1 MPITTL
7 LFDLDGTLLDNE
19 IDKFIPVY
27 LKLFASHVAPHLPP
41 QKFVAELLTGTQ
53 QMMTN
58 DDFRLTLEEKFG
70 AHFYPALGVAKE
82 KIEPTLNEFYEKRF
96 GELRGETKV
105 IPSARAA
112 VEWATQNGLKVGIAT
127 NALFPR
133 SAILQR
139 LDWADVSADKFNYGV
154 ITTFEFMHFAK
165 PSPEYYAE
173 TLAWLGARPEE
184 TLMIGN
190 EWKNDIAPAHQV
202 GINTF
207 WVAPRTTRPPAET
220 ASPVG
225 QGNLAEFV
233 EWANND
239 CLNVIKPLPIS
250 SRAVRAQLAAIPAVM
265 IEITKHADW
274 RKHPQGE
281 WSLTEIACHL
291 RDVEIEINQPRLRK
305 ILDEANPFI
314 AAIDSD
320 EWALP
325 RAYTIQDGDA
335 VFAAFVEAR
344 RETLTLLDGLP
355 EEDWKRP
362 ARHGVFG
369 PTTLQEL
376 VSFTVEHDRT
386 HLRQM
391 RELLEIGV

>member
-7 LFDLDGTLLDNE
+7 LFDLDGTLLDNDT
-19 IDKFIPVY
+19 DKFIPVY
-27 LKLFASHVAPHLPP
+27 LKLFASHVAPQLPP
-41 QKFVAELLTGTQ
+41 EKFVAELLSGTR
-53 QMMTN
+53 QMITN
-58 DDFRLTLEEKFG
+58 NDFRFTLEEKFG
-70 AHFYPALGVAKE
+70 AHFYPAMDVAKE

-105 IPSARAA
+105 IPSARVAA
-112 VEWATQNGLKVGIAT
+112 EWAAQNRLKVGIAT

-139 LDWADVSADKFNYGV
+139 LDWANMGAHEFNYGL

-173 TLAWLGARPEE
+173 TLAWMDSRPEE

-190 EWKNDIAPAHQV
+190 EWKNDIAPAYQV

-207 WVAPRTTRPPAET
+207 WVAPRSTHPPAET

-225 QGNLAEFV
+225 QGNLTEFV

-250 SRAVRAQLAAIPAVM
+250 SRAARAQVAAIPSVM
-265 IEITKHADW
+265 IEITKHANW
-274 RKHPQGE
+274 KKHPQEE

-305 ILDEANPFI
+305 ILSEANPFI

-325 RAYTIQDGDA
+325 RGYAVQDGA
-335 VFAAFVEAR
+335 AAFAAFVEAR
-344 RETLTLLDGLP
+344 RETLTLLDGLADA
-355 EEDWKRP
+355 DWKRT
-362 ARHGVFG
+362 ARHGAFG

-391 RELLEIGV
+391 RELVEVGS

>member
-7 LFDLDGTLLDNE
+7 LFDLDGTLLDNDT
-19 IDKFIPVY
+19 DKFIPIY
-27 LKLFASHVAPHLPP
+27 LKLFSSHIAPHLPP
-41 QKFVAELLTGTQ
+41 QKFVAELLAGTQ

-58 DDFRLTLEEKFG
+58 NDFRLTLEEKFG
-70 AHFYPALGVAKE
+70 AHFYPAMGVAKE

-112 VEWATQNGLKVGIAT
+112 MEWAAQNGLKVGIAT
-127 NALFPR
+127 NSLFPR

-139 LDWADVSADKFNYGV
+139 LDWANVGADKFNYDV

-173 TLAWLGARPEE
+173 TLAWMGARPEE

-190 EWKNDIAPAHQV
+190 DWKQDIAPAHQA

-207 WVAPRTTRPPAET
+207 WVAPRSTRPPAET

-233 EWANND
+233 KWANDD

-250 SRAVRAQLAAIPAVM
+250 SRAVRAQMAAIPAVM
-265 IEITKHADW
+265 IEITQQVDW
-274 RKHPQGE
+274 ARHPENE

-305 ILDEANPFI
+305 ILEESNPFI

-325 RAYTIQDGDA
+325 RAYAVQDGRA
-335 VFAAFVEAR
+335 AFAEFVEAR
-344 RETLTLLDGLP
+344 RETLALLDGLAD
-355 EEDWKRP
+355 EDWRRT
-362 ARHGVFG
+362 ARHGAFG
-369 PTTLQEL
+369 PTTLLEL

-391 RELLEIGV
+391 RELLEVGS

>member
-58 DDFRLTLEEKFG
+58 NDFRLTLEEKFG

-82 KIEPTLNEFYEKRF
+82 EIEPTLNEFYEKRF

-112 VEWATQNGLKVGIAT
+112 VEWTTQNGLKVGIAT

-207 WVAPRTTRPPAET
+207 WIVPRSTRPPAET

-274 RKHPQGE
+274 RKHPQDE

-320 EWALP
+320 DGRCRARILSKTGMPSLP
-325 RAYTIQDGDA
+325 RLSKRAGDA
-335 VFAAFVEAR
+335 DSAR
-344 RETLTLLDGLP
+344 WTP

-362 ARHGVFG
+362 ARMVY
-369 PTTLQEL
+369 L
-376 VSFTVEHDRT
+376 VRPRCKNWCRSR
-386 HLRQM
+386 LSM
-391 RELLEIGV
+391 IGRI

>member
-41 QKFVAELLTGTQ
+41 QKFVAELLSGTR

-58 DDFRLTLEEKFG
+58 NDFRLTLEEKFG
-70 AHFYPALGVAKE
+70 AHFYTAMGVTKE

-96 GELRGETKV
+96 GELRAETKV

-112 VEWATQNGLKVGIAT
+112 VEWAAQSGFKVGIAT

-133 SAILQR
+133 SAIVQR
-139 LDWADVSADKFNYGV
+139 LDWADVSAHEFNYRV

-173 TLAWLGARPEE
+173 TLAWIDARPEE

-207 WVAPRTTRPPAET
+207 WVAPRSTRPPAET

-225 QGNLAEFV
+225 RGDLAEFV

-239 CLNVIKPLPIS
+239 CLNVIKPLPMS
-250 SRAVRAQLAAIPAVM
+250 SRAVRAQMAAIPAVM
-265 IEITKHADW
+265 IGITKNSNW
-274 RKHPQGE
+274 KKHPKEG

-305 ILDEANPFI
+305 ILGEANPFI

-325 RAYTIQDGDA
+325 RAYAIQDGGA
-335 VFAAFVEAR
+335 AFAAFVNAR
-344 RETLTLLDGLP
+344 KQTLSVLDGLSD
-355 EEDWKRP
+355 EDWKRT
-362 ARHGVFG
+362 ARHGAFG

-391 RELLEIGV
+391 RELMEVRS

>member
-41 QKFVAELLTGTQ
+41 QKFVAELLAGTQ

-58 DDFRLTLEEKFG
+58 NDFRLTLEEKFS
-70 AHFYPALGVAKE
+70 ARFYPAMGVTKE
-82 KIEPTLNEFYEKRF
+82 KIDPALNEFYQKRF

-207 WVAPRTTRPPAET
+207 WIVPRSTRPPAET

-274 RKHPQGE
+274 RKHPQDE

>member
-27 LKLFASHVAPHLPP
+27 LKLFAAHVTPHLPP
-41 QKFVAELLTGTQ
+41 QKFVAELLAGTQ

-58 DDFRLTLEEKFG
+58 NDFRLTLEEKFG
-70 AHFYPALGVAKE
+70 AHFYEALGVTKE
-82 KIEPTLNEFYEKRF
+82 KIDPMLHQFYDKRF
-96 GELRGETKV
+96 GDLRDETQV

-112 VEWATQNGLKVGIAT
+112 VEWATQNKFKVGIAT

-133 SAILQR
+133 SAIVQR
-139 LDWADVSADKFNYGV
+139 LDWADVGVDKFNYDV

-173 TLAWLGARPEE
+173 TLAWIDSRPEE

-190 EWKNDIAPAHQV
+190 EWKNDIAPAQQA

-207 WVAPRTTRPPAET
+207 WIAPRSTRPPDEA
-220 ASPVG
+220 ASAVG
-225 QGNLAEFV
+225 QGNLAELV
-233 EWANND
+233 EWLNNE
-239 CLNVIKPLPIS
+239 CLNEVQPLPTT
-250 SRAVRAQLAAIPAVM
+250 SRAIRAQMAAIPAVM
-265 IEITKHADW
+265 IESVKQADW
-274 RKHPQGE
+274 KKHSQGE

-291 RDVEIEINQPRLRK
+291 RDVEIELSQPRLRK
-305 ILDEANPFI
+305 ILEETNPFI

-325 RAYTIQDGDA
+325 RVYAVQDGRA
-335 VFAAFVEAR
+335 AFAAFIEAR
-344 RETLTLLDGLP
+344 YETLTLLDRLSD
-355 EEDWKRP
+355 EDWKRS
-362 ARHGVFG
+362 ARHGALG

-376 VSFTVEHDRT
+376 VSITVEHDRT

-391 RELLEIGV
+391 KGY